1 MTRKWIEP
9 IYDRTLGSVKAV
21 QIDPDQENP
30 KGAWNDTDL
39 NRLEKNTAY
48 CAEWMVQQKIVRTAP
63 DIEVYENNYWKKNMV
78 PTKSEIDRIVSKIKQ
93 LVDLSKNNPA
103 IADRLPNIYASAT
116 QPNYVLANQLEF
128 ALDLMHNQPKLPLD
142 YWKVEIA
149 NGIITQVVRDD
160 GTTERINAS
169 TALVAED
176 EVVTIKGVTYGEY
189 AQYQSFR
196 D

>member
-1 MTRKWIEP
+1 MTREWIEP

-63 DIEVYENNYWKKNMV
+63 DIEVYENDYWQKNMI
-78 PTKSEIDRIVSKIKQ
+78 PTKTDIDRIVSNIKQ

-103 IADRLPNIYASAT
+103 IADRLPNIYASTT

-149 NGIITQVVRDD
+149 NGIIVQVVRDD

-176 EVVTIKGVTYGEY
+176 EVVTIKGVPYG
-189 AQYQSFR
+189 
-196 D
+196 